1 MNIVNIAA
9 ILAFFIISGIV
20 VAAPLPHQWIVNNDT
35 MQCASFLPG
44 DECMDCTPPDGWEIL
59 GPYGPCPEDYTLV
72 TVRSNCQGF
81 ENERCCTKWHSGASG
96 DCQNLVKNDLTREC
110 AFVDD
115 AANRTLLSGWMKMP
129 ENASS
134 SSWLCPHDYNWTTLT
149 GTIPAKVAQY
159 GPVNVA
165 SVTNEADFLASLG
178 NNVSGWTW
186 LTQPGQS
193 AAWTFYNL
201 PTNRRLYIYLAPL
214 VTRPSGNGG
223 GSGYSTDVRIT
234 CQLPRPEGRGLRL
247 R

>member
-1 MNIVNIAA
+1 
-9 ILAFFIISGIV
+9 
-20 VAAPLPHQWIVNNDT
+20 
-35 MQCASFLPG
+35 
-44 DECMDCTPPDGWEIL
+44 
-59 GPYGPCPEDYTLV
+59 
-72 TVRSNCQGF
+72 
-81 ENERCCTKWHSGASG
+81 
-96 DCQNLVKNDLTREC
+96 
-110 AFVDD
+110 
-115 AANRTLLSGWMKMP
+115 MKMP

-234 CQLPRPEGRGLRL
+234 CETRTRNINSTVSLKNTHPEFQMPADTMGWGYQVIGYLMIPADKIPFDGKVKVTL
-247 R
+247 TKSANAEHIAVNKECCTIEYV